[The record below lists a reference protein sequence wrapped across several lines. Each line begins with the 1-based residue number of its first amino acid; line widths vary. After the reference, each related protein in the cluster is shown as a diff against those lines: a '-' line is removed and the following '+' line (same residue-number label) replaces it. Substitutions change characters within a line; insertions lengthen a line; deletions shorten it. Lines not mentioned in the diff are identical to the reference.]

1 MVVADVVVINMKTY
15 SISQIANWNI
25 DSLRLT
31 DDEVLQAI
39 KNVAI
44 EVIKNKKKLIEI
56 ESIINENC

>member
-1 MVVADVVVINMKTY
+1 MINMKTY